1 MPKKIAIIG
10 AGNLGQAQAA
20 HLALLGHEVR
30 IWNRTGAR
38 IDEINERGG
47 IEIHG
52 VIEGLAPMAVASKD
66 LADVVPGADAIIVTV
81 PASSHCDV
89 TRAAAPYFEDGQV
102 YALHPGHTFGAFAC
116 RHELERLGVGA
127 DLTYCEIQTSLITC
141 RRTGPARVLASAI
154 KMALPISVFP
164 AMRGFDCIDWLFDAY
179 PDSVKAHDTLKTSL
193 DNLNAPVHPVV
204 VLANMA
210 RIDQGDDFLF
220 YWDGVSPA
228 VSKLIVAVDTE
239 RWTIGR
245 KLGIDVMTLNQ
256 FYDNAYDVQGEE
268 LWEKMKSNL
277 PYAEIFAPKR
287 LDTRL
292 ILEDMPT
299 GIVPYSSLGKA
310 VGVPTPACD
319 ALITLWNIV
328 FERDFAEG
336 ARTLESM
343 GLDKLGAEGLRR
355 YAWTGER

>member
-20 HLALLGHEVR
+20 HMALLGHEVR
-30 IWNRTGAR
+30 IWNRTAAR
-38 IDEINERGG
+38 IDEIQERGG
-47 IEIHG
+47 IRVHG
-52 VIEGLAPMAVASKD
+52 VLEGTLPMAVASKD
-66 LADVVPGADAIIVTV
+66 LGDVIPGADAVVLTV
-81 PASSHCDV
+81 PASSHCEV
-89 TRAAAPYFEDGQV
+89 TRAAAPYLEDGQV

-116 RHELERLGVGA
+116 KHELDQLGVTA
-127 DLTYCEIQTSLITC
+127 DLTFCEIQTSLLTC
-141 RRTGPARVLASAI
+141 RRTGPAEVHASAI
-154 KMALPISVFP
+154 KKALPIGVFP
-164 AMRGFDCIDWLFDAY
+164 AVRGFDCVDWLFEAY
-179 PDSVKAHDTLKTSL
+179 PDSVKARDTLKTSL

-204 VLANMA
+204 VMANMA
-210 RIDQGDDFLF
+210 RIDQGHDFRF

-228 VSKLIVAVDTE
+228 VSKLMDAVDAE
-239 RWTIGR
+239 RYAIGLE
-245 KLGIDVMTLNQ
+245 LGIDVMTLQQ

-268 LWEKMKSNL
+268 LWEKMKSNE
-277 PYAEIFAPKR
+277 PYAEITAPKR

-299 GIVPYSSLGKA
+299 GIVPYASLGRA

-319 ALITLWNIV
+319 ALITIWNIV
-328 FERDFAEG
+328 FQRDFAEG

-343 GLDKLGAEGLRR
+343 ELQGLGAEGLRR